1 MLSKA
6 SKIVA
11 ATLMLL
17 LLGQPLVACV
27 TAGQEMTEDEHN
39 CCLKMASMCETSAMP
54 ASHSCC
60 NQAMSPQVVA
70 VSKARNGDL
79 AATAV
84 LLFEQGALL
93 PTMPFRSS
101 MCTAESPP
109 ESPPKISTVL
119 RI

>member
-79 AATAV
+79 APVV
-84 LLFEQGALL
+84 LLFEQGAFL
-93 PTMPFRSS
+93 PTPLFRSS
-101 MCTAESPP
+101 MRTAESPP

>member
-1 MLSKA
+1 MLRKA
-6 SKIVA
+6 SKIIA
-11 ATLMLL
+11 ATVMLL
-17 LLGQPLVACV
+17 LWGQPLVACV

-60 NQAMSPQVVA
+60 KHALSPQVVA

-79 AATAV
+79 AAPPAV
-84 LLFEQGALL
+84 LLLRGAPL
-93 PTMPFRSS
+93 PTPLFRSS
-101 MCTAESPP
+101 MRTSEPPP

>member
-6 SKIVA
+6 SQIVA

-27 TAGQEMTEDEHN
+27 TAGQEMTEDEHT

-60 NQAMSPQVVA
+60 KHALSPQVVA

-79 AATAV
+79 AALAV
-84 LLFEQGALL
+84 LLFEQGPPL
-93 PTMPFRSS
+93 PTPLFRRS
-101 MCTAESPP
+101 MRTSESPP

>member
-6 SKIVA
+6 SKIVV

-27 TAGQEMTEDEHN
+27 TAGREITEDEHN
-39 CCLKMASMCETSAMP
+39 CCLKMASMCETSVMP

-60 NQAMSPQVVA
+60 KHGLSPQAVA
-70 VSKARNGDL
+70 VSKARNGDR
-79 AATAV
+79 AAPAV
-84 LLFEQGALL
+84 LISEQVAPLAT
-93 PTMPFRSS
+93 PPFASS
-101 MCTAESPP
+101 MSTPESPP
-109 ESPPKISTVL
+109 ESPPPINNVL

>member
-60 NQAMSPQVVA
+60 KHALSPQVVA

-79 AATAV
+79 AAPAV
-84 LLFEQGALL
+84 LLFEQGAPL
-93 PTMPFRSS
+93 PTPLFRSS
-101 MCTAESPP
+101 MRTSESPP